1 MYLKYQYLTITYS
14 KTLVTF
20 HNMNLGVAI
29 NLKVV
34 TVLKEMVILIHMT
47 VFSKL
52 GSVKV
57 YFAIESLPN

>member
-1 MYLKYQYLTITYS
+1 MYLKYQYLTITYL

-52 GSVKV
+52 GSAKV

>member
-1 MYLKYQYLTITYS
+1 MYLKYQYLTITYL

-20 HNMNLGVAI
+20 YNMNLGVAI

-34 TVLKEMVILIHMT
+34 TVLTEMVILIHMT
-47 VFSKL
+47 VFCKL

-57 YFAIESLPN
+57 ILL

>member
-1 MYLKYQYLTITYS
+1 MYLKYQYLTITYL

-47 VFSKL
+47 VFCKL

-57 YFAIESLPN
+57 ILL